1 MSRNSLGRHLICG
14 GRMILI
20 KGRPRG
26 QATNQTDSGGC
37 GLRNPTENI
46 RQLLERM
53 GLQKL
58 IIAWE
63 ISQGPI
69 QSLIVNNAILE

>member
-1 MSRNSLGRHLICG
+1 MEDVLEQWMFRNSLGRHLICS

-26 QATNQTDSGGC
+26 QATNQTVNGGC

-46 RQLLERM
+46 GQLLERM

-63 ISQGPI
+63 ISQG
-69 QSLIVNNAILE
+69 